1 MMQSI
6 TFHYKIAGTLSVF
19 ILLVLLWKIP
29 ESLQDESPWTDKVIH
44 VFIFMVIGASY
55 LNAGTNSF
63 KNFKNSRFG
72 KSLLAAVF
80 FSILTEALQ
89 LLVPWRHGEFLDL
102 AANILGVCFSGILA
116 KIMFHNLC
124 VD

>member
-6 TFHYKIAGTLSVF
+6 TFRYKIAGTLSVF
-19 ILLVLLWKIP
+19 ILLALLWKIP
-29 ESLQDESPWTDKVIH
+29 EPLQDESPWTDKVIH
-44 VFIFMVIGASY
+44 VAIFMIIGTSY
-55 LNAGTNSF
+55 MNAGTNGF

-80 FSILTEALQ
+80 FSTLTEALQ

-102 AANILGVCFSGILA
+102 AANILGVCFSGILL
-116 KIMFHNLC
+116 KIMFHILC
-124 VD
+124 FD

>member
-6 TFHYKIAGTLSVF
+6 TFRYKIAGTLSVF

-55 LNAGTNSF
+55 LTAGTNSF
-63 KNFKNSRFG
+63 KK
-72 KSLLAAVF
+72 
-80 FSILTEALQ
+80 
-89 LLVPWRHGEFLDL
+89 
-102 AANILGVCFSGILA
+102 
-116 KIMFHNLC
+116 
-124 VD
+124 

>member
-6 TFHYKIAGTLSVF
+6 TFRYKIAGTLSVF

-44 VFIFMVIGASY
+44 VVIFRVLGARH
-55 LNAGTNSF
+55 LNAGTKGF
-63 KNFKNSRFG
+63 KNFNHSRFG

-116 KIMFHNLC
+116 KIMFHNLF